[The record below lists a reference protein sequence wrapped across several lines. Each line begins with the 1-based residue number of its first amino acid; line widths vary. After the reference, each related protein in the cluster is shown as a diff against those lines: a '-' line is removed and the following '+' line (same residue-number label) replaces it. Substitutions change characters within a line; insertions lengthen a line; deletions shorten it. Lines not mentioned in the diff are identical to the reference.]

1 MALSRFLRVLNLQ
14 LLPTAA
20 LLIWQCTCFAGDIL
34 SPNERAWLNAH
45 PQIRVAVSPDYP
57 PISFLNARGQP
68 TGLENDYLALLESR
82 LGYQFKRVI
91 PTLAQRA
98 ADNPEDKQVDMVP
111 TFATTTNRLKNWHF
125 TKPYLDFPVYL
136 ITQENAPIQFSLK
149 NSQQQQ
155 VSVVGHYAVYDF
167 FKQKYPSV
175 KIDKV
180 DDTCVGLQRV
190 AIGQSAGLLADL
202 PVANWC
208 TKQYNLKNLKIAQA
222 LGFHYELSIAG
233 RKDWPQLSSILEKGL
248 ASISQQERDEI
259 YLRWNKNSLEKNF
272 FAAYASWIIF
282 SFLMLSGLLLFRL
295 FQWDN
300 KLKQSLEKR
309 FSSDGF
315 LELQQN
321 QLLSASKKIM
331 QTNLIAFMVILMIVI
346 ATLVYSYIYYNKGE
360 DSFLGII
367 EIVVVLIGLLGGF
380 ILGSIW
386 RRYQADISFFQLQTQ
401 TKQRVAAEQQ
411 LSGINQ
417 RQVKQQQALV
427 ELTRRQLQPWQNAE
441 DIYREIAQV
450 AAKTLEADRAS
461 VWLFDEGNQQLNCMS
476 LYSES
481 KKLYFVAKPLQAKL
495 LPHYFKHLLGQ
506 RFIAVNDAYSSPA
519 TSELISSYL
528 PDNNIGALLDGTIWL
543 NDKVVGVVC
552 IEHTGGKRD
561 WTLDE
566 QNFVGSLTDY
576 CRIII
581 ETCKRRSA
589 EQSLMQLSARQ
600 EAIIAQRT
608 QLLRESE
615 SRYSYVI
622 EHAPI
627 PIVVIANDGNIV
639 DVNPEALLAGS
650 YKREDLIGKNFIQTV
665 VAKESRR
672 KALFTAAQTL
682 KGKKFRDVELI
693 LQSTNGD
700 KVEFLCS
707 IGLIHRSEEDGT
719 EKMVAIAQNI
729 SQQKALQSNLIVAR
743 EAAESAD
750 RIKSMFVASMSH
762 ELRTPLN
769 SIIGFLGVVLQGMSG
784 DLNVKQK
791 DQLSRAYH
799 SAKHLLSLISDVI
812 DISKIEAGFLQT
824 HIEKVYLKQ
833 LFSEVEHALM
843 HLAEAKHLALDV
855 DCDDDLQL
863 QTDRKRLYQVILN
876 VVSNALKYT
885 EQGAVKVTAAIKN
898 EMLIIAVED
907 TGIGIAE
914 SDMDDLFKPFE
925 RIESRLKVKTLGT
938 GLGLY
943 LTRKILAQLLG
954 GTIEVKSDLG
964 VGSTFSIKVPLL
976 APAILQNGASILEE
990 PHLQSPNKKLH
1001 IIKPQKV
1008 SLL

>member
-1 MALSRFLRVLNLQ
+1 MAISRFLRVLNFQ
-14 LLPTAA
+14 LLPTLA
-20 LLIWQCTCFAGDIL
+20 LLIWQCVCVAGDLL
-34 SPNERAWLNAH
+34 SANERSWLNAH
-45 PQIRVAVSPDYP
+45 PHIRVAVSPDYP

-68 TGLENDYLALLESR
+68 TGLENDYLTLLEAR
-82 LGYQFKRVI
+82 LHYQFKRVI
-91 PTLAQRA
+91 PTLTQRA
-98 ADNPEDKQVDMVP
+98 ADNPEDKQVDIVP
-111 TFATTTNRLKNWHF
+111 TFAATADRLKNWHF

-136 ITQENAPIQFSLK
+136 ITQENLPIQFSLE
-149 NSQQQQ
+149 NSRQQP

-167 FKQKYPSV
+167 FKQKYPNV

-180 DDTCVGLQRV
+180 DDTCIGLQHV

-208 TKQYNLKNLKIAQA
+208 AKQYNLKNLKIAQA

-259 YLRWNKNSLEKNF
+259 YLRWNKSTLEKNF
-272 FAAYASWIIF
+272 FATYSNWIIF
-282 SFLMLSGLLLFRL
+282 GVLTLLGLLLFRL
-295 FQWDN
+295 FKWDN
-300 KLKQSLEKR
+300 KLKQSLEQR
-309 FSSDGF
+309 FSDDGF
-315 LELQQN
+315 LELEQN
-321 QLLSASKKIM
+321 QHLSASKKIM
-331 QTNLIAFMVILMIVI
+331 QTNVIAFMVILVIVM
-346 ATLVYSYIYYNKGE
+346 ATLICSYDYYNKGE
-360 DSFLGII
+360 SSFLGIF
-367 EIVVVLIGLLGGF
+367 EVIVVAIGLLSGF

-386 RRYQADISFFQLQTQ
+386 RRYQADIAFYQLQTQ
-401 TKQRVAAEQQ
+401 IKQREAAEQQ
-411 LSGINQ
+411 LTNINQ
-417 RQVKQQQALV
+417 RQEKQQQVLV

-441 DIYREIAQV
+441 DIYREIAEL
-450 AAKTLEADRAS
+450 ATDTLEVDRAS
-461 VWLFDEGNQQLNCMS
+461 VWLFDESKQQLDCMS
-476 LYSES
+476 LYIKSEQ
-481 KKLYFVAKPLQAKL
+481 LHTIAKSLQAKL
-495 LPHYFKHLLGQ
+495 LPQYFKHLLGQ
-506 RFIAVNDAYSSPA
+506 RFIAVNDAYASPA
-519 TSELISSYL
+519 TVEFTSSYL

-543 NDKVVGVVC
+543 NDEVVGVVC

-576 CRIII
+576 CRVII
-581 ETCKRRSA
+581 ETCKRRLA
-589 EQSLMQLSARQ
+589 EQALMQLSARQ
-600 EAIIAQRT
+600 EATILERT

-627 PIVVIANDGNIV
+627 PILVIANDGSIV
-639 DVNPEALLAGS
+639 DVNPEALLAGK
-650 YKREDLIGKNFIQTV
+650 YKREELIGKNFIQTV

-682 KGKKFRDVELI
+682 KGKKFRDVELV
-693 LQSTNGD
+693 LQAADGN

-729 SQQKALQSNLIVAR
+729 SQQKALQSNLILAR

-784 DLNVKQK
+784 ELNVKQK

-833 LFSEVEHALM
+833 LFSEVEHAVM

-863 QTDRKRLYQVILN
+863 QTDRKRLYQVVLN

-885 EQGAVKVTAAIKN
+885 EEGAVKVTATIHN
-898 EMLIIAVED
+898 QLLISAVED

-914 SDMDDLFKPFE
+914 ADLDDLFKPFE

-954 GTIEVKSDLG
+954 GTIEVKSVLG

-1001 IIKPQKV
+1001 TMKPQKV

>member
-14 LLPTAA
+14 LLLTAA
-20 LLIWQCTCFAGDIL
+20 LLIWQCACFAGDIL
-34 SPNERAWLNAH
+34 SPNERAWLSAH

-68 TGLENDYLALLESR
+68 TGLENDYLTLLEAR

-111 TFATTTNRLKNWHF
+111 TFASTTNRLKNWHF

-136 ITQENAPIQFSLK
+136 ITQENAPIKFSLE

-180 DDTCVGLQRV
+180 DDTCIGLQRV

-272 FAAYASWIIF
+272 FAAYANWIIC

-309 FSSDGF
+309 FSNDGF

-321 QLLSASKKIM
+321 QHLSASKKIM
-331 QTNLIAFMVILMIVI
+331 QTNLIAFMVLLMIVI

-427 ELTRRQLQPWQNAE
+427 GLTRRQLQPWQNAE
-441 DIYREIAQV
+441 DIYREIAQA
-450 AAKTLEADRAS
+450 AAKTLKADRAS
-461 VWLFDEGNQQLNCMS
+461 VWLFDESNQQLNCMS
-476 LYSES
+476 LYSAS
-481 KKLYFVAKPLQAKL
+481 KKLHTVAKPLQAKL
-495 LPHYFKHLLGQ
+495 LPQYFKHLLGQ
-506 RFIAVNDAYSSPA
+506 RFIAVNDAYSNPA

-528 PDNNIGALLDGTIWL
+528 PDNNIGAMLDGTIWL

-552 IEHTGGKRD
+552 IEHIGGKRD

-576 CRIII
+576 CRVII

-639 DVNPEALLAGS
+639 DVNPEALLAGK

-693 LQSTNGD
+693 LQSTDGN

-784 DLNVKQK
+784 ELNVKQK

-833 LFSEVEHALM
+833 LFSEVEHAVM

-863 QTDRKRLYQVILN
+863 QTDRKRLYQVVLN

-954 GTIEVKSDLG
+954 GTIEVKSVLG

-1001 IIKPQKV
+1001 TMKPQKV